1 MRKPTNLRL
10 ILLTLFLL
18 QSYLMLAQKTFVDFK
33 PRFETSIRGDMMLI
47 GNNIVNRDNGK
58 AKEYANDPFT
68 GGTDNNSENMQYIDI
83 DGDPD
88 TFSSS
93 SATLKVPDASR
104 ACYNIVYAGLYWSG
118 IYTQASLD
126 NKTVKRSELGN
137 IKFKLPKETAYHEIS
152 GTLIYDYYSGN
163 PKSTNGDQVPYAY
176 YYNVTDLL
184 KASKNPEGEYTVAN
198 INSARGKLSNGGYA
212 AGWSLFVIYEDPNST
227 AKYIT
232 AYDGFS
238 WIQAGGQDLTYAI
251 SNFKTIP
258 TGNVKVKLAFAALEG
273 DKNTSGDTYSVNG
286 TQVYT
291 NERAKNNF
299 FCSVINDLS
308 GNNLARNPASTNTL
322 GFDAGII
329 ELNNASNAII
339 KNGDTKANLKLTTSG
354 DGYGVYFNA
363 FNVEVIAPQIALT
376 KIVKDTDGKN
386 IGGQNVTLGQQLV
399 YEITIQNKGNDDA
412 TSLVITDQLPIN
424 VIFDQKNDL
433 LPLPDG
439 IIVKTPYDPVT
450 RKIVFEVTDPKLIT
464 KNSPTVSKISFKV
477 QVVPDCH
484 SLSEACSNSID
495 NQAFA
500 TYKGK
505 ENTSFSIDETAPQ
518 GSVNSTDG
526 CAVTPKATNF
536 LVGVDGCEY
545 TENVTLCTDTV
556 DLIPA
561 KGYDKYTWYSDAKMT
576 NKIGEG
582 NPFTVS
588 KEGTYYVYNLA
599 QAPCRSISQSFVVTR
614 FKSTSKNP
622 VLDFASEVVT
632 CADTGQPF
640 PNIYLCG
647 GNDKKEIKTTITDAS
662 NIVWE
667 RFVEGSCTVSTGKNC
682 PNESLTSTGN
692 PNEFCKWEQVGSGP
706 DYTADA
712 KGRYRLTVTYKGG
725 VCFNRFYFDVY
736 QNPLTPTEKHKDI
749 ICSSNGSITVEGVPA
764 GYEYAISKDPN
775 GPIGAYQS
783 SNIFPI
789 ATEGS
794 YTVHVKQT
802 NVTTFPCDFVV
813 KNILIRKLDVD
824 VKTVITQPLCASNK
838 GTVEVAANN
847 SNPNYT
853 FVIKQG
859 SATVQTIGP
868 ISNNKAIFDL
878 LPGDYT
884 LTVTTSDGCT
894 NISDVKIIAP
904 DALTATYDVK
914 SLTACSDGEITVNPK
929 GGTAP
934 YYYSINNQPFV
945 SENKIPVANPGG
957 SYSIKVVDSHDC
969 EYIIPTFSVNPI
981 AKPTVTINSKN
992 VSCYNTK
999 EGEISISVS
1008 PADSGY
1014 TVSYSIAGVAG
1025 GAYTT
1030 LPTTG
1035 LAVGDYKV
1043 TVKYTINGVDCT
1055 DPEKVIKITG
1065 PTSTLTASAGVAEL
1079 SGCGPTGNTKQ
1090 GMVRITNPQGGVPFP
1105 APNLYRYSFDGGNN
1119 YITDNFAYINPSS
1132 SPITLYI
1139 KDAAGCIFPMS
1150 GIILDEKPA
1159 DPIFSD
1165 PVLTYNCKG
1174 EGTATVTV
1182 NADASPNYS
1191 YSYYLGKPDPAN
1203 PSNYIYTLNTNTP
1216 ANIFKDIPVGDYKI
1230 KVEYNLVSVPTYSNL
1245 LKEDFGSG
1253 PPTTAPGIAA
1263 AYCFNDQRVNPPYL
1277 CKYPDGTP
1285 SRSVEDNA
1293 YSVASFFW
1301 RDDDPNSNN
1310 SGAWFHFKD
1319 HTTNPNNLAN
1329 TGDPDGRYLLVNVGN
1344 AAGKYGILYSKPIAD
1359 VIPNQDVIVDFYVG
1373 NLLMPSYNSAAPI
1386 IRIELID
1393 SKGNV
1398 VARDDTGEIA
1408 PGLNHPDR
1416 KKWVPISIKLNPGA
1430 NTNLTFVIR
1439 SGSEVFNGN
1448 DLVIDDIWVR
1458 QVPKSCLQDK
1468 TLTLKVP
1475 SGQGFSAEVTGI
1487 NGLKCKGDKNGT
1499 FSIVAKNFDTVNGF
1513 YYTLNGNAT
1522 NPTWVKSTTSPVN
1535 FDDKG
1540 EGTYN
1545 VKVRFANNASSC
1557 SFDIPTTITSP
1568 TAFVVNASASAA
1580 TCKGATVTATV
1591 SGGTPDYV
1599 VTLKDK
1605 NSSYIKTFPTTTW
1618 KIDEVPAGTYIVSGT
1633 DANGCNVAMNK
1644 DLVISAPS
1652 KPTASIVSNVGL
1664 CFDGSNATIRVSVSG
1679 GLKPYTYQVSTDGGV
1694 TYSDPSSTFNGPTFD
1709 YIAKG
1714 TGTYQFLILDA
1725 NKCDAITASQTIN
1738 KAITAKADIS
1748 VPLSCKTG
1756 TAANATIDVTIDGG
1770 TSPYTY
1776 TVTNKGTGA
1785 VLVNNGT
1792 TAGPT
1797 FSYSA
1802 TTAATYVFAIKD
1814 KNGCPITVE
1823 KEVLAK
1829 VPVTATHAVNPVT
1842 CFGKADGYID
1852 ITPQNGVAPFKIQF
1866 NGTGAF
1872 TTVTTSPVRYGSL
1885 AGSVGAGTKYTYI
1898 VEDALGCQQQYTF
1911 YVIQPA
1917 AVTLT
1922 ASITTPYNCTTN
1934 AATITASAGNGNGGF
1949 TYVLKNTTTGA
1960 TIETNTTG
1968 VFNNLTIEGDY
1979 EVTATDSKSCPI
1991 TKTAGTIKALNPPK
2005 GMTLTPT
2012 AVKCPSNTTDVTIT
2026 NVVNAAGVAV
2036 PTTGLEYRIKL
2047 PVPPGTSTY
2056 QTSNTFTGLAAG
2068 KTYTFEV
2075 RDANFCVYEKIL
2087 DVPSLPVFAVALK
2100 SQSNI
2105 SCSTAT
2111 DGSAIFTVTGLGN
2124 GTAYSYKVDGSA
2136 TAITGT
2142 SPAIGSSF
2150 EISVPNLSTGLH
2162 TIVVTNTV
2170 TNCPQSQS
2178 VTIAAPPAALVL
2190 NPSTLVHVT
2199 CDNKGKATINVVG
2212 GWGTYEYTVTPTS
2225 PAGSAIV
2232 QTTTNVFSNLNA
2244 GAYSVSVKDLNG
2256 CTVTGT
2262 FTINDKVNPTASID
2276 VSNSDF
2282 CVVGTGAKIVVSPNS
2297 APNYT
2302 YVLDNGAVQNNG
2314 TFTGVTPGIT
2324 HKIRVTDTST
2334 GCYTDLTVPTINSP
2348 ISAKLNPLV
2357 KDLTCDATNPNAII
2371 EVSIKDGYPDYSYRV
2386 STNGSGFS
2394 GSNIPVGAGATTFT
2408 YQTTTGAAAA
2418 TYEFEIFDSKGCR
2431 TTVTQNIAAR
2441 VSPTAT
2447 ATPTNPTCYNG
2458 NDGSIIVNAS
2468 SGLAPY
2474 TYEVSTVSAT
2484 GPFTTMTS
2492 KTYSNATAGDYWFRV
2507 TDSKKCQ
2514 FVTAKTT
2521 VSNPPQLTAKADLTT
2536 ALSCGTSNATQA
2548 ATITV
2553 TVLLPGTPYSGTD
2566 KYRYSFN
2573 GVLPAG
2579 TSNTYT
2585 TSTPGA
2591 VTVDVFDANN
2601 CPYRVPVSPVVN
2613 TLNPPSNM
2621 AFSQANVISCMA
2633 TQLDTDLTV
2642 SYSGGVGPFRV
2653 EITSTDAVPAP
2664 AVAVATGVTAQS
2676 YVFKDLAPGNYSFK
2690 VTDANKCTT
2699 TGDYKIE
2706 KVELPIANGSV
2717 ISNVICKG
2725 ASDGKLS
2732 FTVSGNVGAT
2742 YTYELRNSL
2751 NVLVPI
2757 NQSSQLGNVI
2767 DYVGLAADTYTFRVT
2782 NSTTT
2787 CYATKVLEVKA
2798 PAQPLA
2804 LLAPTITPITCS
2816 PNNGKVV
2823 INTTGGWGNNRYTLT
2838 QPDGTLVGPQPSST
2852 FANITQ
2858 SGTYGISVTDLN
2870 GNGCTVTDTFTVDA
2884 KVLPSASID
2893 LTASDLCYDSV
2904 DKATIVVTPTVPS
2917 PTYMYN
2923 INDGVYQSSGTFPN
2937 LEPGKYN
2944 VKVKDMATGCILP
2957 LSAIDIESELKF
2969 NATLSKSAN
2978 CLTQNT
2984 EIKGIVSGGKLNY
2997 SYTVTKNG
3005 VVDPTVI
3012 PVTGTTF
3019 TYTDP
3024 VDPPQVGNTTYIF
3037 TLTDASDA
3045 KCSLTSTVVVGPR
3058 TDPDFTLTP
3067 NSTILCNG
3075 DATGSIT
3082 VTIDKTKGVSPY
3094 TISVYNTTTSTSY
3107 GAQTTGLPAG
3117 DYTVRVTDDKGCYLE
3132 KTTDIKQPAKIE
3144 FDIDVKPMTCDTS
3157 GSGISYG
3164 SITVHNFT
3172 GGSSDIA
3179 PLGPFTYTLTNNVNE
3194 PTQVAPHAISD
3205 VRGDYTFNILNF
3217 GIYQLT
3223 VSDKNGCSVTKT
3235 ISMASKPEDLKI
3247 EVKAGTASC
3256 TTASLVVTVNTPI
3269 IGGPY
3274 HFALYPIN
3282 SASTPPYK
3290 YADNTGS
3297 YQDSDS
3303 TNPADPE
3310 YTQSTFNGLL
3320 PGVTYSFIVYDVT
3333 TDCYF
3338 FKQAEAP
3345 TLTSSNLNI
3354 AVTPANVTCQ
3364 GAANGNVS
3372 FTFTGTKPT
3381 TETVKYEVYNSQSN
3395 TLVTP
3400 AVGGTVT
3407 LPTNSA
3413 TNVGPLVPGTYYILF
3428 TELDNTST
3436 VVCMNTSKTFTISES
3451 VVPLTLKVSSPKH
3464 DNCGTDQ
3471 GIIEAF
3477 GQGGTVTK
3485 VVVDPSDPT
3494 KTITVPAPYLYQ
3506 IFPDTGVAGVIDGS
3520 DKPVTDAALS
3530 ASFDPAL
3537 HTGSTFNKEWGHY
3550 LVYVKDANGCIQVE
3564 FVEVVLDPTP
3574 VITAVVNSVC
3584 AEEDSFV
3591 IDVDMTTF
3599 GIAPYTYSLDGFD
3612 FVSMPATS
3620 FSISNLHS
3628 GNHTVEVRDFNG
3640 CGNKVTLNPIAVPL
3654 DIKAKFTIDPTCRD
3668 ADGTITAVV
3677 TGGFAPNNFEY
3688 TLKNNTVA
3696 TVDVVQNNN
3705 PKFVGQAA
3713 GNYTVTVKDLNTNCS
3728 KSVIVDLLVPTLV
3741 DLVPGD
3747 ITTTAVDCNGTQ
3759 GTNNNG
3765 TLTVNLRAVND
3776 NPDYKFIL
3784 TPVLPAG
3791 PAITQDSNY
3800 FTGLIAGD
3808 YTVKVIS
3815 SRGCEFEVPAN
3826 VPAPSAVYATATA
3839 TPFSCAVD
3847 PTTTTV
3853 VVSAAGGT
3861 GTGTFTFSKDGTNY
3875 FTSNSTP
3882 ADDNY
3887 TFELSDTGSV
3897 QDPHYWVK
3905 DANGCIYETSGLVTP
3920 LDPLPKLISATAK
3933 RDAATGS
3940 QIDCQNG
3947 REVIQI
3953 DVVGGSTPADFTYQ
3967 VSIDGASYTTLT
3979 NSAGTPYTYNATT
3992 AGSKYQFK
4000 IIDNETGCEILT
4012 NIYEVPLFDLISV
4025 TATTASDV
4033 KCISENNGT
4042 IQINIAGYSG
4052 KYDYQ
4057 IFDGLTVVVG
4067 ASGSHDTA
4075 TSNPFVIPFGLV
4087 AGNNYTVHIQ
4097 ETGHPKCPSVSNV
4110 VIIKEPTAALALDP
4124 LVVTPLGCTTL
4135 GAVVIN
4141 AKDGWGDYTYTL
4153 TQPDLTVVT
4162 NKNGKFDNLNQV
4174 GPAGSY
4180 KVSVKDANGCEVT
4193 DSFNLSTP
4201 VPPTASI
4208 DPTTDYCYT
4217 NADKATI
4224 VVIASSTSP
4233 FALPTDTYDY
4243 SINGGQTWQI
4253 NNNTFTDLTPGD
4265 YTFTVRDKFGCTGT
4279 TSITTIEGQL
4289 YSSAEKTKD
4298 IFCTGTVEGTIRVK
4312 ASGGYAPYSYTVAIN
4327 GGAASAPIA
4336 FVNGTYSDYTVVS
4349 PLTSTYDFVVY
4360 DAHNCPTP
4368 VSTVNMVAPT
4378 AVTFNATPTSP
4389 YCSGTQGNVDNGSI
4403 LFTLP
4408 TSNDNP
4414 PYTYTVQR
4422 TSPTVGLVLTQVN
4435 NPLFTGLSAGTYAV
4449 NVTSDR
4455 LCDAPT
4461 TVDINPPIAVVAE
4474 ASATKFTC
4482 TGTSINETIVT
4493 VTGKFGT
4500 GTGLVGD
4507 YTYSN
4512 NKTKWETSNT
4522 FTVVDNQNVQTLT
4535 YYVRDKN
4542 GCIAEVEIK
4551 VDPFPILKKPT
4562 VTQGRRAACNN
4573 AGEVID
4579 VVINGGASPANFQ
4592 YEVYQD
4598 GVLLSGGPYAVTG
4611 NTFSYLA
4618 PTVGHFYQFKITD
4631 LTTFCYIT
4639 TEPYEVPVFNTAKVI
4654 ANASSSVSC
4663 NGLSDGKITFNI
4675 VDYSGPYTYQVYNN
4689 GVAVTGASGSGT
4701 TATANPFT
4709 IPFGLSA
4716 GAKYT
4721 VVITETAYP
4730 FCDITSADVNITEPP
4745 VLDLTTMV
4753 VTVKNQNCWTTGAVI
4768 TADASTIVG
4777 GTPGSGFTFA
4787 FVPAGTVPTA
4797 GQYSSSNTKTFAT
4810 TKIAPL
4816 FDSYDVYVK
4825 DGNGCPKF
4833 KTVNISLDPKPAIT
4847 NVAVASQCYNAA
4859 GYRIDV
4865 TANGVG
4871 TLEYSLDGVQ
4881 FQGASFF
4888 TVTAP
4893 GNYTVTV
4900 RDANKCTTTA
4910 LAPVTIYEPLALSAK
4925 VTKVPT
4931 CKAADG
4937 TITLFASGGK
4947 VPTPS
4952 YVYTRDNW
4960 TNTSTSPVFIGLA
4973 PGIKYTFRV
4982 RDVNTNCEVEIEETI
4997 EMPTDVTGI
5006 VATATPTSC
5015 NGYANGSISVTIA
5028 TSNDNPVYMYS
5039 LAGPENRLP
5048 QDSPIFNDL
5057 PFGNYVVTV
5066 TSGRGCFATAPATVG
5081 QPQSVVVAK
5090 PIVTQYLCS
5099 AGTNNAGNA
5108 TITVAPGSVTGG
5120 SNTYIRYQ
5128 FMRDGVQVQNDDR
5141 NTYTE
5146 SDYLGGDYIVN
5157 VFDSKGCQGTYA
5169 TVTIDPYIGI
5179 ADLKIVATQITC
5191 KNDEAIQVTAIAT
5204 TGTLPALDYT
5214 IVGIDGNTY
5223 PLTPSVNGSW
5233 NDLKVGNYK
5242 IVVTNPVTGCSVEKI
5257 YIVNE
5262 PNTFKFV
5269 ASEIKNLT
5277 CYSDEDGAITL
5288 TLVDNITTP
5297 KDDAGRFDYVI
5308 THESGTIL
5316 RGSTTTTEL
5325 KLSNLKRGKYTVVAT
5340 LIDSPFCDVQTEFNI
5355 EGPATELEILAS
5367 KKDIT
5372 CVTGNDDGEI
5382 RISAQG
5388 GWPGDYLYKLDG
5400 PVTVDFSA
5408 QNVFTGLKAGL
5419 YTVSVKDA
5427 GGCID
5432 TDQVTLVVPTP
5443 IVVTASAD
5451 KTLLLCNGDMSATI
5465 TATSVTGGQGSN
5477 YLYTLNTTSVTPVRS
5492 SGPQT
5497 TPSFAGLG
5505 AGTYTI
5511 TVTDGFNCVGE
5522 SAPITINEP
5531 TEVKPS
5537 LAETRKMTC
5546 LTQTQLTLSATG
5558 GTPPYTYSSDDVT
5571 YSTVPFTSSV
5581 SFDVAPGAYK
5591 YYVKDANGCVDF
5603 VSNEITIDPLEP
5615 LKANLDISNAVVL
5628 CREDPSGVIVANA
5641 SGGLGNY
5648 QYTLLDGAGN
5658 ILKGPQSN
5666 GRFDKLIAGDYKV
5679 IVKSGDCETLPEDVN
5694 IDQPKEVFSAE
5705 FIPTAVKCFGGN
5717 DGTIEVIGKGGT
5729 GSYKYSISP
5738 RNDQYFDS
5746 NIFEKLK
5753 AGFYTVIAMDEHG
5766 CYDTEVVEVKQPTA
5780 PLSVVETPGM
5790 TMPEEC
5796 AGELNGAFTI
5806 DIAGGTPPYLVSLN
5820 DINGTYQPVTGTQH
5834 TFENLAGGVYTVFV
5848 KDGGNCP
5855 QEVEVSV
5862 PLPVTLNPVA
5872 EVTYDCVNNSQA
5884 NMVIVTIDASITDP
5898 TDVDYSLDNNGTF
5911 QPSNIFTNVPAGDHF
5926 IVARH
5931 TNGCEVPTPIFTVN
5945 AVAELGLIDITNQSK
5960 DINTI
5965 VVQATGGVAPY
5976 EYSFNGESFT
5986 SSNSYRIY
5994 KTGDYVVIVRDKN
6007 GCEATITVHGTF
6019 YDFCMPNYF
6028 TPNGDGQNDTIGP
6041 DCGALAYKEL
6051 TFDIYD
6057 RYGRVVAKYRV
6068 NGKWDGRYHGNELPT
6083 GDYWYVLKLNDP
6095 KDPRE
6100 FVGHFTL
6107 YR

>member
-1 MRKPTNLRL
+1 
-10 ILLTLFLL
+10 
-18 QSYLMLAQKTFVDFK
+18 MLAQNHVPFST
-33 PRFETSIRGDMMLI
+33 RFDTSIRGDMMLI
-47 GNNIVNRDNGK
+47 GNNIVNRDNNK
-58 AKEYANDPFT
+58 TNERPNDAFT
-68 GGTDNNSENMQYIDI
+68 GKTDNNSENMQYIDV
-83 DGDPD
+83 DNDPD

-93 SATLKVPDASR
+93 SAILKVPDASR

-118 IYTQASLD
+118 IYTQGSLD
-126 NKTVKRSELGN
+126 SKAVKRSDLGN
-137 IKFKLPKETAYHEIS
+137 IKFKLPKETAYNNIT
-152 GTLIYDYYSGN
+152 GTLIYDYYNNN
-163 PKSTNGDQVPYAY
+163 PKTTNGDQIPYAY
-176 YYNVTDLL
+176 YANVTQLVKD
-184 KASKNPEGEYTVAN
+184 SKNPEGEYTAAN
-198 INSARGKLSNGGYA
+198 INSAVGKLSNGGYA
-212 AGWSLFVIYEDPNST
+212 AGWSLFVIYEDPNSS

-238 WIQAGGQDLTYAI
+238 WIKAGGADLTYNIAG
-251 SNFKTIP
+251 FKTIP

-273 DKNTSGDTYSVNG
+273 DKNTTGDTYSVNG

-291 NERAKNNF
+291 TERDKNNF

-308 GNNLARNPASTNTL
+308 GINADRTPPSTNTL

-329 ELNNASNAII
+329 ELNNAKNAII

-424 VIFDQKNDL
+424 VIFNQKNDL

-439 IIVKTPYDPVT
+439 IVVKTPYDPVT

-464 KNSPTVSKISFKV
+464 KNSATISKISFKV

-582 NPFTVS
+582 SPFTVS

-614 FKSTSKNP
+614 FKSTTTNP
-622 VLDFASEVVT
+622 VLDFASQVVT

-667 RFVEGSCTVSTGKNC
+667 RFVEGSCTVSTGENC

-692 PNEFCKWEQVGSGP
+692 PNEFCKWEQVASGP
-706 DYTADA
+706 DYTADT

-725 VCFNRFYFDVY
+725 VCFNRFYFDVF

-789 ATEGS
+789 TTEGS
-794 YTVHVKQT
+794 YTVHVRQT

-824 VKTVITQPLCASNK
+824 VKTIITQPLCAGNK
-838 GTVEVAANN
+838 GSVEVAANN

-859 SATVQTIGP
+859 NTTVQTIGP
-868 ISNNKAIFDL
+868 ASSNNAKFDL

-894 NISDVKIIAP
+894 NISDVKITAP

-914 SLTACSDGEITVNPK
+914 SLTACSDGEITINPK
-929 GGTAP
+929 GGTSP
-934 YYYSINNQPFV
+934 YYYSINGQPYV
-945 SENKIPVANPGG
+945 SENKITVTNPGG
-957 SYSIKVVDSHDC
+957 SYKISVVDSHDC

-1008 PADSGY
+1008 PANSGY
-1014 TVSYSIAGVAG
+1014 TVSYSVAGVAG
-1025 GAYTT
+1025 GAYTS

-1055 DPEKVIKITG
+1055 DPETTVKITG

-1105 APNLYRYSFDGGNN
+1105 APNLYRYSFDGGNT

-1159 DPIFSD
+1159 DPIFSE

-1216 ANIFKDIPVGDYKI
+1216 ANIFKDLPVGDYKI
-1230 KVEYNLVSVPTYSNL
+1230 KVEYNLVSVPTFSNL

-1263 AYCFNDQRVNPPYL
+1263 AYCFNDQRVDPPYL
-1277 CKYPDGTP
+1277 CKYPNGTP

-1301 RDDDPNSNN
+1301 RDDDPNSDN

-1373 NLLMPSYNSAAPI
+1373 NLLMPTYNSAAPI

-1458 QVPKSCLQDK
+1458 QLPKSCLQDK
-1468 TLTLKVP
+1468 TLNLTVP
-1475 SGQGFSAEVTGI
+1475 SGQGFSAEVT
-1487 NGLKCKGDKNGT
+1487 NLKGVLCKGDANGT
-1499 FSIVAKNFDTVNGF
+1499 FSIVAKNFDPNKGF
-1513 YYTLNGNAT
+1513 YYTLNGGAT
-1522 NPTWVKSTTSPVN
+1522 NPTWVNSKVSPVD
-1535 FDDKG
+1535 FTDKAA
-1540 EGTYN
+1540 GTYDIR
-1545 VKVRFANNASSC
+1545 VRYENTASSC
-1557 SFDIPTTITSP
+1557 NFTIPTVVKTP
-1568 TAFVVNASASAA
+1568 QAFVVDATAGTA
-1580 TCKGATVTATV
+1580 TCKIGATVTATAV
-1591 SGGTPDYV
+1591 GGTPNY
-1599 VTLKDK
+1599 TLTIKDK
-1605 NSSYIKTFPTTTW
+1605 NSTFTKTFPSSLILTD
-1618 KIDEVPAGTYIVSGT
+1618 IPPGTYTVSGQ
-1633 DANGCNVAMNK
+1633 DSNGCSDARDT
-1644 DLVISAPS
+1644 DLVIASPG
-1652 KPTASIVSNVGL
+1652 KPTATIVSDSGL
-1664 CFDGSNATIRVSVSG
+1664 CFDNTNAKITVNVSG
-1679 GLKPYTYQVSTDGGV
+1679 GVGPYSYQVSTDGGK
-1694 TYSDPSSTFNGPTFD
+1694 TYSNPSPTFNGPTFT
-1709 YIAKG
+1709 YTA
-1714 TGTYQFLILDA
+1714 TAVGTYDFLISDNNNCEA
-1725 NKCDAITASQTIN
+1725 TAVSQKIN
-1738 KAITAKADIS
+1738 KAISAKADIS
-1748 VPLSCKTG
+1748 APLSCKTG

-1770 TSPYTY
+1770 TAPYTY
-1776 TVTNKGTGA
+1776 TVTNKGTGQ

-1792 TAGPT
+1792 SAGTT

-1802 TTAATYVFAIKD
+1802 AAAATYVFTIKD
-1814 KNGCPITVE
+1814 ANSCPITIE

-1829 VPVTATHAVNPVT
+1829 VAVTATHSVTPVT
-1842 CFGKADGYID
+1842 CFGKGDGYID

-1866 NGTGAF
+1866 NGTGNF
-1872 TTVTTSPVRYGSL
+1872 DTVTTTPVRYGTL
-1885 AGSVGAGTKYTYI
+1885 TGSVGTGTKYTYI

-1911 YVIQPA
+1911 YVTQPA

-1922 ASITTPYNCTTN
+1922 ASITAPYNCTTTG
-1934 AATITASAGNGNGGF
+1934 ATITASAGNGNGGF

-1960 TIETNTTG
+1960 TIATNTTG
-1968 VFNNLTIEGDY
+1968 VFKDLTIAGDY

-1991 TKTAGTIKALNPPK
+1991 TKAAGTIKALNPPK

-2026 NVVNAAGVAV
+2026 NVVDAAGIAL
-2036 PTTGLEYRIKL
+2036 PTAGLEYRIKL

-2075 RDANFCVYEKIL
+2075 RDANLCVYEKVL

-2100 SQSNI
+2100 SQNEI
-2105 SCSTAT
+2105 SCSTAA

-2124 GTAYSYKVDGSA
+2124 GTGYSYKVDTLPA
-2136 TAITGT
+2136 VTGT
-2142 SPAIGSSF
+2142 SPAAGSSF
-2150 EISVPNLSTGLH
+2150 EIPVSGLSAGLH
-2162 TIVVTNTV
+2162 NIVVTNTT

-2178 VTIAAPPAALVL
+2178 VTILAPPAALVL
-2190 NPSTLVHVT
+2190 NASTLVHVT

-2212 GWGTYEYTVTPTS
+2212 GWGTYEYTVKPTS

-2232 QTTTNVFSNLNA
+2232 QTATNVFSNLNA
-2244 GAYSVSVKDLNG
+2244 GDYSVSVKDLNG
-2256 CTVTGT
+2256 CIVTGT

-2276 VSNSDF
+2276 TVNSDF
-2282 CVVGTGAKIVVSPNS
+2282 CVTGVGAKIVVSPNT
-2297 APNYT
+2297 APNYM
-2302 YVLDNGAVQNNG
+2302 YKLDNQAAQSTG

-2324 HKIRVTDTST
+2324 HTIRVTDTST

-2357 KDLTCDATNPNAII
+2357 QDLTCDATNPNAII
-2371 EVSIKDGYPDYSYRV
+2371 EVSIADGYPDYSYRV
-2386 STNGSGFS
+2386 STNGGGFT
-2394 GSNIPVGAGATTFT
+2394 GNKIPVGAGLKTFR

-2418 TYEFEIFDSKGCR
+2418 TYEFEVFDSKDCR

-2447 ATPTNPTCYNG
+2447 TTPTNPTCYNG
-2458 NDGSIIVNAS
+2458 NTGSITVNAS

-2474 TYEVSTVSAT
+2474 TYEVSTVSST
-2484 GPFTTMTS
+2484 GPFVAMTS

-2507 TDSKKCQ
+2507 TDAKKCQ

-2521 VSNPPQLTAKADLTT
+2521 LTDPPQLTAKADLTT
-2536 ALSCGTSNATQA
+2536 ALTCGTSNATQA

-2585 TSTPGA
+2585 TSKSGA

-2601 CPYRVPVSPVVN
+2601 CSYRVPVSPVVN
-2613 TLNPPSNM
+2613 TLNPPSNL
-2621 AFSQANVISCMA
+2621 AFAPANAISCKA
-2633 TQLDTDLTV
+2633 TELDTDLTV

-2664 AVAVATGVTAQS
+2664 ATAVATGVTAQS

-2699 TGDYKIE
+2699 TGDYRIE

-2725 ASDGKLS
+2725 ASNGKLS
-2732 FTVSGNVGAT
+2732 FTVSGNLDAT
-2742 YTYELRNSL
+2742 YTYELRTSL
-2751 NVLVPI
+2751 NALVPI
-2757 NQSSQLGNVI
+2757 AQSTKTGNVI
-2767 DYVGLAADTYTFRVT
+2767 DYVGLAADTYTFKVT
-2782 NSTTT
+2782 NSITT
-2787 CYATKVLEVKA
+2787 CFATKVLEIKE

-2804 LLAPTITPITCS
+2804 LIAPTITPITCS

-2838 QPDGTLVGPQPSST
+2838 QPDGTIVGPQANST

-2858 SGTYGISVTDLN
+2858 SGTYSISVTDLN
-2870 GNGCTVTDTFTVDA
+2870 GSGCTVTDTFTVDA

-2904 DKATIVVTPTVPS
+2904 GKATIVVTPTVVS

-2923 INDGVYQSSGTFPN
+2923 INDGNYQASGTFPN
-2937 LEPGKYN
+2937 LEPGSYT

-2957 LSAIDIESELKF
+2957 LSAVNIESELKF
-2969 NATLSKSAN
+2969 KATLSKSAN
-2978 CLTQNT
+2978 CLTQDT
-2984 EIKGIVSGGKLNY
+2984 EIQGIVSGGKLNY

-3005 VVDPTVI
+3005 VLDPTVI

-3024 VDPPQVGNTTYIF
+3024 VDPPQVGNTTYEF
-3037 TLTDASDA
+3037 TLTDSSDA

-3082 VTIDKTKGVSPY
+3082 VIIDKTKGVSPY

-3107 GAQTTGLPAG
+3107 GTKTTGLPAG
-3117 DYTVRVTDDKGCYLE
+3117 DYTVRVTDDKGCYIE
-3132 KTTDIKQPAKIE
+3132 KTTTIEEPKKIV
-3144 FDIDVKPMTCDTS
+3144 FDIDVKPMTCDSS
-3157 GSGISYG
+3157 GSGVSYG
-3164 SITVHNFT
+3164 SITVKDFV
-3172 GGSSDIA
+3172 GGSSDTA
-3179 PLGPFTYTLTNNVNE
+3179 PFGPFTYTLTNNVGE
-3194 PTQVAPHAISD
+3194 PTQVADHAISD

-3217 GIYQLT
+3217 GIYELT

-3247 EVKAGTASC
+3247 DVKAGTESC
-3256 TTASLVVTVNTPI
+3256 TTASLIVTVNTPI

-3297 YQDSDS
+3297 YQDADS
-3303 TNPADPE
+3303 TVPGDPG

-3345 TLTSSNLNI
+3345 TLTSSTLDI
-3354 AVTPANVTCQ
+3354 HVTPQNVTCQ
-3364 GAANGNVS
+3364 GAKNGNVS
-3372 FTFTGTKPT
+3372 FTFTGTQPT
-3381 TETVKYEVYNSQSN
+3381 TTSVKYDVYNSQSN
-3395 TLVTP
+3395 TLVIP

-3428 TELDNTST
+3428 TELDNSST
-3436 VVCMNTSKTFTISES
+3436 VVCMNTSKTFTITES
-3451 VVPLTLKVSSPKH
+3451 VVPLTLTVSSTKN

-3471 GIIEAF
+3471 GVIEAF

-3506 IFPDTGVAGVIDGS
+3506 IFADTGVAGVIDGA

-3537 HTGSTFNKEWGHY
+3537 HTGSTFNKESGHY
-3550 LVYVKDANGCIQVE
+3550 LVYVKDANGCIQVG
-3564 FVEVVLDPTP
+3564 FVEVELDPTP
-3574 VITAVVNSVC
+3574 VITAVVNSIC

-3591 IDVDMTTF
+3591 IDVDMTTL
-3599 GIAPYTYSLDGFD
+3599 GIPPYTYSLDGFD
-3612 FVSMPATS
+3612 FVSMPATP

-3654 DIKAKFTIDPTCRD
+3654 DIKAKFTTEPNCRD
-3668 ADGTITAVV
+3668 TDGTITAVV
-3677 TGGFAPNNFEY
+3677 TGGFAPNNFRY
-3688 TLKNNTVA
+3688 TLKNNTVV
-3696 TVDVVQNNN
+3696 TPDVVQNND
-3705 PKFVGQAA
+3705 PVFLGQAA
-3713 GNYTVTVKDLNTNCS
+3713 GNYTVTVEDLNTNCS

-3741 DLVPGD
+3741 DLDPSD

-3759 GTNNNG
+3759 GTNDNG
-3765 TLTVNLRAVND
+3765 TLTVNLKAVND

-3800 FTGLIAGD
+3800 FTGLSAGD

-3853 VVSAAGGT
+3853 LVTAAGGT
-3861 GTGTFTFSKDGTNY
+3861 GTGTYTFSKDGTNY

-3882 ADDNY
+3882 TPDDNY
-3887 TFELSDTGSV
+3887 TFDLSDTGSV
-3897 QDPHYWVK
+3897 QNPSYWVK
-3905 DANGCIYETSGLVTP
+3905 DANGCIYKTNGLVTS

-3933 RDAATGS
+3933 RSPLAGS

-3947 REVIQI
+3947 RELIQI
-3953 DVVGGSTPADFTYQ
+3953 DVVGGSVPADFKYE
-3967 VSIDGASYTTLT
+3967 VSIDGTGFGLLT

-3992 AGSKYQFK
+3992 AGSKYQFR
-4000 IIDNETGCEILT
+4000 ITDNVTGCEILT

-4052 KYDYQ
+4052 AYDYQ
-4057 IFDGLTVVVG
+4057 IFDGLTAVPL
-4067 ASGSHDTA
+4067 SNGSHDTA
-4075 TSNPFVIPFGLV
+4075 TSNPFVIPFGLP

-4097 ETGHPKCPSVSNV
+4097 ETGHPKCPSISNP
-4110 VIIKEPTAALALDP
+4110 VIINEPTAALTLDP
-4124 LVVTPLGCTTL
+4124 LDVTPLGCTTL
-4135 GAVVIN
+4135 GAVVIT

-4162 NKNGKFDNLNQV
+4162 NKNGKFDNLDQV

-4217 NADKATI
+4217 DADKATI
-4224 VVIASSTSP
+4224 VVHASSTSP

-4253 NNNTFTDLTPGD
+4253 NDNTFPNLTPGD

-4279 TSITTIEGQL
+4279 TTITTIKSQL
-4289 YSSAEKTKD
+4289 YASTEIQKE
-4298 IFCTGTVEGTIRVK
+4298 IFCTAPVEGIIRVK

-4327 GGAASAPIA
+4327 GGPASAPIG
-4336 FVNGTYSDYTVVS
+4336 FVNGTYSDYTVAS
-4349 PLTSTYDFVVY
+4349 ALTSTYDFVVY
-4360 DAHNCPTP
+4360 DAHNCPIIAGTE
-4368 VSTVNMVAPT
+4368 TLKAPT
-4378 AVTFNATPTSP
+4378 AVTFTATPTSP
-4389 YCSGTQGNVDNGSI
+4389 YCSGTQGNADNGSI

-4414 PYTYTVQR
+4414 PYTYSIQR
-4422 TSPTVGLVLTQVN
+4422 TIPAGGSLVTQVN
-4435 NPLFTGLSAGTYAV
+4435 NPLFTGLSAGTYTV

-4455 LCDAPT
+4455 MCDNPT
-4461 TVDINPPIAVVAE
+4461 SITIDPPTAVEAEAE
-4474 ASATKFTC
+4474 ASKFTC
-4482 TGTSINETIVT
+4482 TGTNTLNETIVT

-4500 GTGLVGD
+4500 GI
-4507 YTYSN
+4507 YTYSD
-4512 NKTKWETSNT
+4512 NKTNWKPGNT
-4522 FTVVDNQNVQTLT
+4522 FNVIDNQSVQNLT
-4535 YYVRDKN
+4535 YYVKDSN
-4542 GCIAEVEIK
+4542 GCIDDVQIRI
-4551 VDPFPILKKPT
+4551 DPFPKLQKPT
-4562 VTQGRRAACNN
+4562 VTRVTKAACNN

-4611 NTFSYLA
+4611 NTFTYTA
-4618 PTVGHFYQFKITD
+4618 QTPGHFYQFKITD
-4631 LTTFCYIT
+4631 LTTTCFIT
-4639 TEPYEVPVFNTAKVI
+4639 TDPYEVPVFNTAKVI

-4675 VDYSGPYTYQVYNN
+4675 IDYSGPYTYQVYNN
-4689 GVAVTGASGSGT
+4689 GVLVTGVGASGSGT

-4709 IPFGLSA
+4709 IPLGLSA

-4721 VVITETAYP
+4721 VVISETGYP
-4730 FCDITSADVNITEPP
+4730 YCDITSADVIITEPP
-4745 VLDLTTMV
+4745 VLDLTTMD

-4777 GTPGSGFTFA
+4777 GTPGLGFTFA
-4787 FVPAGTVPTA
+4787 FVPAGTVPADTE
-4797 GQYSSSNTKTFAT
+4797 YSSSNTKTIAT
-4810 TKIAPL
+4810 TTVAPS

-4847 NVAVASQCYNAA
+4847 DVKVASQCYNAA

-4865 TANGVG
+4865 VANGVG

-4881 FQGASFF
+4881 FQGDSFF
-4888 TVTAP
+4888 TVTAA

-4910 LAPVTIYEPLALSAK
+4910 LAPVTIYEPLAARSE
-4925 VTKVPT
+4925 VTKMST
-4931 CKAADG
+4931 CNDADG

-4947 VPTPS
+4947 VPNPS
-4952 YVYTRDNW
+4952 YVYTIDNW
-4960 TNTSTSPVFIGLA
+4960 ATPASLSPVFTGLA
-4973 PGIKYTFRV
+4973 PGTYTFRV
-4982 RDVNTNCEVEIEETI
+4982 KDVNTNCEIEIKQTI
-4997 EMPTDVTGI
+4997 EIPTDVTGI
-5006 VATATPTSC
+5006 VTKATPTSC
-5015 NGYANGSISVTIA
+5015 NGYADGSISVTIGV
-5028 TSNDNPVYMYS
+5028 SNNNPKYTYS
-5039 LAGPENRLP
+5039 LTGPVNRP
-5048 QDSPIFNDL
+5048 AQDSPIFNDL

-5066 TSGRGCFATAPATVG
+5066 TSGRGCSETATAIVDQPVLMAVDQPTVE
-5081 QPQSVVVAK
+5081 
-5090 PIVTQYLCS
+5090 QYLCAS
-5099 AGTNNAGNA
+5099 GTNNAGYA
-5108 TITVAPGSVTGG
+5108 TITVAPGSVHGG
-5120 SNTYIRYQ
+5120 SGTYIRYE
-5128 FMRDGVQVQNDDR
+5128 FIRNGVRVQNDDR

-5157 VFDSKGCQGTYA
+5157 VFDSKGCQGSYA

-5179 ADLKIVATQITC
+5179 ADLKIVATEITC
-5191 KNDEAIQVTAIAT
+5191 KSDEAIQVTAIAT
-5204 TGTLPALDYT
+5204 TGTLPTLTYT

-5223 PLTPSVNGSW
+5223 PLTTSVDGLWTN
-5233 NDLKVGNYK
+5233 LKVGNYK
-5242 IVVTNPVTGCSVEKI
+5242 IVVTNPVTGCSVEKFH
-5257 YIVNE
+5257 IVNE

-5288 TLVDNITTP
+5288 TLLDNITTP
-5297 KDDAGRFDYVI
+5297 RDDAGRFSYVI
-5308 THESGTIL
+5308 THESGTVIN
-5316 RGSTTTTEL
+5316 GATTSTEL

-5340 LIDSPFCDVQTEFNI
+5340 LLDSPFCDVQTEFRI
-5355 EGPATELEILAS
+5355 DGPATELEILAS

-5372 CVTGNDDGEI
+5372 CISTSDDGEI
-5382 RISAQG
+5382 RVSAQG
-5388 GWPGDYLYKLDG
+5388 GWAGDYLYKLDG

-5432 TDQVTLVVPTP
+5432 SDQVTLVIPTP
-5443 IVVTASAD
+5443 IVVTASSD

-5492 SGPQT
+5492 SGPQN

-5511 TVTDGFNCVGE
+5511 TVTDGFNCIGE
-5522 SAPITINEP
+5522 SAPITITEP

-5537 LAETRKMTC
+5537 LTETRKMTC

-5615 LKANLDISNAVVL
+5615 LKSNLDVTHAVVL
-5628 CREDPSGVIVANA
+5628 CREDASGVIVANA

-5658 ILKGPQSN
+5658 ILKGPQSE
-5666 GRFDKLIAGDYKV
+5666 GRFDKLLAGDYKV
-5679 IVKSGDCETLPEDVN
+5679 VVKSGDCETLPEDVN
-5694 IDQPKEVFSAE
+5694 IDQPNEVFSAE
-5705 FIPTAVKCFGGN
+5705 FIPSAVKCFGGN
-5717 DGTIEVIGKGGT
+5717 DGRIEVIGKGGT
-5729 GSYKYSISP
+5729 GSYTYSISP
-5738 RNDQYFDS
+5738 RNDQYFDT

-5753 AGFYTVIAMDEHG
+5753 AGFYTVIAQDENG
-5766 CYDTEVVEVKQPTA
+5766 CYDTEIVEVKQPTA
-5780 PLSVVETPGM
+5780 PLSVAETPGM

-5820 DINGTYQPVTGTQH
+5820 DINGTYLPVTGTQH
-5834 TFENLAGGVYTVFV
+5834 TFENLAGGIYTVFV

-5884 NMVIVTIDASITDP
+5884 NMVTVTIDASITDP

-5945 AVAELGLIDITNQSK
+5945 AVAELDLIDVTNQSK

-5994 KTGDYVVIVRDKN
+5994 KTGDYVVTVRDKN
-6007 GCEATITVHGTF
+6007 GCEKTITVHGTF

>member
-1 MRKPTNLRL
+1 MRKPTNVRL

-18 QSYLMLAQKTFVDFK
+18 QSCLMLAQNHVPFT
-33 PRFETSIRGDMMLI
+33 PRFDTSIRGDMMLI
-47 GNNIVNRDNGK
+47 GNSIVNRDNGK
-58 AKEYANDPFT
+58 TNEYANDAFT
-68 GGTDNNSENMQYIDI
+68 GGTDNNNENMQYIDI
-83 DGDPD
+83 DNDSD

-118 IYTQASLD
+118 VYTQASLD
-126 NKTVKRSELGN
+126 DKSVKRSELGN
-137 IKFKLPKETAYHEIS
+137 IKFKLANETAYNNIT
-152 GTLIYDYYSGN
+152 GTLIYDYYN
-163 PKSTNGDQVPYAY
+163 NDPKTTNGDQIPYAY
-176 YYNVTDLL
+176 YFNVTDLL

-198 INSARGKLSNGGYA
+198 VNSARGRLNNGGYA
-212 AGWSLFVIYEDPNST
+212 AGWSLFVIYEDPNSS

-238 WIQAGGQDLTYAI
+238 WIKASGTPLTYAV
-251 SNFKTIP
+251 SGFKTIP

-273 DKNTSGDTYSVNG
+273 DANTPNDTYSVNG

-291 NERAKNNF
+291 TERKKDNF

-308 GNNLARNPASTNTL
+308 GINLQRRPASTNTL

-329 ELNNASNAII
+329 NLNNADNKII
-339 KNGDTKANLKLTTSG
+339 ANNSTSANLRLTTSG

-376 KIVKDTDGKN
+376 KIVKDTDGKD
-386 IGGQNVTLGQQLV
+386 IGGQNVTLGQELR
-399 YEITIQNKGNDDA
+399 YEISIQNKGNDDA

-424 VIFDQKNDL
+424 VIFNQKTDL
-433 LPLPDG
+433 LPLPAG
-439 IIVKTPYDPVT
+439 IIVKKDYDPVT
-450 RKIVFEVTDPKLIT
+450 RKIVFEVTDPKLVT
-464 KNSPTVSKISFKV
+464 KNNPTVSTIAFKV

-505 ENTSFSIDETAPQ
+505 ENTNFSIDETDPQ
-518 GSVNSTDG
+518 GSVNSTEG

-536 LVGVDGCEY
+536 LVGVDGCQY
-545 TENVTLCTDTV
+545 TENVTLCTDSV

-576 NKIGEG
+576 IKIGEG
-582 NPFTVS
+582 SPFNVT

-614 FKSTSKNP
+614 FKSTSTNP
-622 VLDFASEVVT
+622 VLPFASEVLT

-647 GNDKKEIKTTITDAS
+647 GNDKKEIKTSITDAS
-662 NIVWE
+662 SIVWE

-682 PNESLTSTGN
+682 PNEALASTGN
-692 PNEFCKWEQVGSGP
+692 PSELCKWDEVGRGS
-706 DYTADA
+706 DYIANA

-736 QNPLTPTEKHKDI
+736 QNPLTPKEKHTDI
-749 ICSSNGSITVEGVPA
+749 ICSTNGSITIEDVPA

-789 ATEGS
+789 STEGS
-794 YTVHVKQT
+794 YTVHIRQT
-802 NVTTFPCDFVV
+802 NITTFPCDFTVD
-813 KNILIRKLDVD
+813 KILIRKLDVD
-824 VKTVITQPLCASNK
+824 VQKVITQPLCAGDK
-838 GTVEVAANN
+838 GSLEVAANN
-847 SNPNYT
+847 ANPNYT

-859 SATVQTIGP
+859 STTVQSVGP
-868 ISNNKAIFDL
+868 ASKNNAKFDL
-878 LPGDYT
+878 LAGDYV
-884 LTVTTSDGCT
+884 LTVTTDDGCT
-894 NISDVKIIAP
+894 NVSDVKIIAP
-904 DALTATYDVK
+904 DELTATYDVK
-914 SLTACSDGEITVNPK
+914 SLTACSDGEITINAK

-934 YYYSINNQPFV
+934 YSYSINGQPYV
-945 SENKIPVANPGG
+945 SENKITVKDPGG
-957 SYSIKVVDSHDC
+957 SYSIIVTDSNDC
-969 EYIIPTFSVNPI
+969 SYTIPTFSVKPI

-992 VSCYNTK
+992 LSCYNAK
-999 EGEISISVS
+999 EGEISITVT

-1025 GAYTT
+1025 GAYTS

-1035 LAVGDYKV
+1035 LPSGDYKV

-1055 DPEKVIKITG
+1055 DPEKIIKITG
-1065 PTSTLTASAGVAEL
+1065 PSATLTASAGVAEL

-1105 APNLYRYSFDGGNN
+1105 APNLYRYSFDGGKT
-1119 YITDNFAYINPSS
+1119 YITDNFAYIDPSPT
-1132 SPITLYI
+1132 PITLYI

-1150 GIILDEKPA
+1150 GIILEEKPA
-1159 DPIFSD
+1159 DPLFSE

-1182 NADASPNYS
+1182 NADANPNYS

-1203 PSNYIYTLNTNTP
+1203 PSNYIYTLNTNSP

-1230 KVEYNLVSVPTYSNL
+1230 KVEYNLVSAPTFSNL

-1253 PPTTAPGIAA
+1253 PPTTAPGIAT
-1263 AYCFNDQRVNPPYL
+1263 AYCFNDQRTTKPFTCLDPY
-1277 CKYPDGTP
+1277 GVP
-1285 SRSVEDNA
+1285 SQSVEDNQ

-1301 RDDDPNSNN
+1301 RGDDPSSNN
-1310 SGAWFHFKD
+1310 SGAWFHYKD
-1319 HTTNPNNLAN
+1319 HTTNPNNLDN
-1329 TGDPDGRYLLVNVGN
+1329 TGDPNGRYLLVNVGN
-1344 AAGKYGILYSKPIAD
+1344 AAGKYGILYSKPIVD

-1373 NLLMPSYNSAAPI
+1373 NLLMPTYNSAAPI

-1398 VARDDTGEIA
+1398 VARDNTGEIA

-1430 NTNLTFVIR
+1430 NTNLTFVVR
-1439 SGSEVFNGN
+1439 SGSEIFDGN

-1458 QVPKSCLQDK
+1458 QLPKSCLQDK
-1468 TLTLKVP
+1468 ILNLQVK
-1475 SGQGFSAEVTGI
+1475 SGQEFSAEVVGV
-1487 NGLKCKGDKNGT
+1487 NGVKCKGDKNGT

-1522 NPTWVKSTTSPVN
+1522 NPTWVKSTTSPITFN
-1535 FDDKG
+1535 DKG

-1545 VKVRFANNASSC
+1545 IKVRFANNASSC
-1557 SFDIPTTITSP
+1557 SFDIPTKITSP
-1568 TAFVVNASASAA
+1568 AAFVVNASASAA

-1591 SGGTPDYV
+1591 AGGTPDYV

-1618 KIDEVPAGTYIVSGT
+1618 KIDDVPAGTYIVSGT
-1633 DANGCNVAMNK
+1633 DANGCNAAMSK

-1679 GLKPYTYQVSTDGGV
+1679 GLKPYTYQVSTDGGL
-1694 TYSDPSSTFNGPTFD
+1694 TYSNPSATFNGPTFD

-1714 TGTYQFLILDA
+1714 TGTYQFLILDD

-1738 KAITAKADIS
+1738 KTITAKADVT

-1770 TSPYTY
+1770 TAPYTY
-1776 TVTNKGTGA
+1776 TVTNKGTGV

-1829 VPVTATHAVNPVT
+1829 VAVTASHSVNPVT
-1842 CFGKADGYID
+1842 CFGKGDGYVD

-1872 TTVTTSPVRYGSL
+1872 TAVTTTPVRYSL
-1885 AGSVGAGTKYTYI
+1885 LPGSVGAGTKYTYI

-1911 YVIQPA
+1911 YVTQPA

-1968 VFNNLTIEGDY
+1968 IFNNLTIAGTY

-1991 TKTAGTIKALNPPK
+1991 TKVVGTINALNPPK

-2026 NVVNAAGVAV
+2026 NVVNASGVAV
-2036 PTTGLEYRIKL
+2036 PTAGLEYRIKL

-2075 RDANFCVYEKIL
+2075 RDANFCVYEQIL
-2087 DVPSLPVFAVALK
+2087 DVPSLPVFTVSSTSK
-2100 SQSNI
+2100 NDI
-2105 SCSTAT
+2105 SCSTST

-2124 GTAYSYKVDGSA
+2124 NVAYSYKVDALTPVS
-2136 TAITGT
+2136 GT
-2142 SPAIGSSF
+2142 SPAAGSSF
-2150 EISVPNLSTGLH
+2150 EIPVSNLSAGLH
-2162 TIVVTNTV
+2162 TIVVTNTA
-2170 TNCPQSQS
+2170 TTCKQSQT
-2178 VTIAAPPAALVL
+2178 VTIAAPSTALVL
-2190 NPSTLVHVT
+2190 NPSSLEHVT

-2212 GWGTYEYTVTPTS
+2212 GWGDYEYTVTPTS
-2225 PAGSAIV
+2225 PSGSAI
-2232 QTTTNVFSNLNA
+2232 TKTTNVFSNLNA
-2244 GAYSVSVKDLNG
+2244 GDYSVSVKDLKG
-2256 CTVTGT
+2256 CIVTGT
-2262 FTINDKVNPTASID
+2262 FKINDKVNPTASID
-2276 VSNSDF
+2276 LTNSDF
-2282 CVVGTGAKIVVSPNS
+2282 CVTGSGAKIVVSPNS
-2297 APNYT
+2297 APNYM
-2302 YVLDNGAVQNNG
+2302 YKLDNGTAQNNG
-2314 TFTGVTPGIT
+2314 TFTGVTPGISHT
-2324 HKIRVTDTST
+2324 IRVTDTST
-2334 GCYTDLTVPTINSP
+2334 GCYTDLTVPTINAP

-2386 STNGSGFS
+2386 NTNGGGFS
-2394 GSNIPVGAGATTFT
+2394 GSNIPVGAGKTTFT

-2447 ATPTNPTCYNG
+2447 TTPTNPTCYNG
-2458 NDGSIIVNAS
+2458 NNGSIIVNAS
-2468 SGLAPY
+2468 LGLPPY
-2474 TYEVSTVSAT
+2474 TYEVSTVSST

-2521 VSNPPQLTAKADLTT
+2521 VSNPPQLTAKADVSVPLT
-2536 ALSCGTSNATQA
+2536 CGTSNATQA

-2585 TSTPGA
+2585 TSTSGP

-2601 CPYRVPVSPVVN
+2601 CPYRIPVSPVVN

-2642 SYSGGVGPFRV
+2642 SYTGGVGPFKV

-2664 AVAVATGVTAQS
+2664 VVTVATGVTAQS

-2751 NVLVPI
+2751 NALVPI
-2757 NQSSQLGNVI
+2757 AQSTKTGNVI
-2767 DYVGLAADTYTFRVT
+2767 DYVGLSADTYTFKVT

-2787 CYATKVLEVKA
+2787 CSATKVLEVKE
-2798 PAQPLA
+2798 PAQPLV
-2804 LLAPTITPITCS
+2804 LLAPSITPITCS
-2816 PNNGKVV
+2816 PNNGKIV

-2838 QPDGTLVGPQPSST
+2838 QPDGTVVGPQANST

-2870 GNGCTVTDTFTVDA
+2870 GNGCTVTDTFTVSA

-2904 DKATIVVTPTVPS
+2904 GKATIVVTPTVVS
-2917 PTYMYN
+2917 PTYRYN
-2923 INDGVYQSSGTFPN
+2923 INEGTYQVSGTFPN
-2937 LEPGKYN
+2937 LEPGNYI

-2957 LSAIDIESELKF
+2957 LSAIYIESELKF

-2984 EIKGIVSGGKLNY
+2984 EIKGTISGGKPNY

-3005 VVDPTVI
+3005 VLDPTVI

-3024 VDPPQVGNTTYIF
+3024 VDPPQVGNTTYVF
-3037 TLTDASDA
+3037 TLTDASAA

-3058 TDPDFTLTP
+3058 TDPDFALTP

-3082 VTIDKTKGVSPY
+3082 VTIDKTKGAAPY

-3107 GAQTTGLPAG
+3107 GTQTTGLPAG

-3132 KTTDIKQPAKIE
+3132 KTTTIVQPKKIE
-3144 FDIDVKPMTCDTS
+3144 FDADVKPMTCDSS

-3164 SITVHNFT
+3164 SITVKNFI
-3172 GGSSDIA
+3172 GGSSDTA
-3179 PLGPFTYTLTNNVNE
+3179 PLGPFTYTLTNNVGE

-3217 GIYQLT
+3217 GIYELT
-3223 VSDKNGCSVTKT
+3223 VSDKNGCSITKT
-3235 ISMASKPEDLKI
+3235 IPMASKPEDLKI
-3247 EVKAGTASC
+3247 EVKAGTESC
-3256 TTASLVVTVNTPI
+3256 TTASLIVTVNTPI
-3269 IGGPY
+3269 IGGAY

-3282 SASTPPYK
+3282 SGSTPPYK
-3290 YADNTGS
+3290 YADNMGS
-3297 YQDSDS
+3297 YQDADS
-3303 TNPADPE
+3303 TDPTDPK

-3320 PGVTYSFIVYDVT
+3320 PGVTYSFIVYDEA

-3338 FKQAEAP
+3338 FKQAEAA
-3345 TLTSSNLNI
+3345 TLTSSTLKTN
-3354 AVTPANVTCQ
+3354 VTPANVTCQ
-3364 GAANGNVS
+3364 GAKDGNVS
-3372 FTFTGTKPT
+3372 FTFTGTQPT
-3381 TETVKYEVYNSQSN
+3381 TTAVKYDVYNSQSN
-3395 TLVTP
+3395 TLVIP
-3400 AVGGTVT
+3400 SVGGTVT
-3407 LPTNSA
+3407 LPSNSA

-3451 VVPLTLKVSSPKH
+3451 VVPLTLSVSSPKN
-3464 DNCGTDQ
+3464 DNCGNNQ
-3471 GIIEAF
+3471 GIVEAF
-3477 GQGGTVTK
+3477 GKGGTVTK

-3506 IFPDTGVAGVIDGS
+3506 IFADTGVAGVIDGS

-3564 FVEVVLDPTP
+3564 FVEVKLDPTP
-3574 VITAVVNSVC
+3574 VITAVVNSAC
-3584 AEEDSFV
+3584 AAEDSFV
-3591 IDVDMTTF
+3591 IDVNMTTF
-3599 GIAPYTYSLDGFD
+3599 GIAPYTYSLDGLD
-3612 FVSMPATS
+3612 FMPMPLTS
-3620 FSISNLHS
+3620 FSIPNLHS

-3654 DIKAKFTIDPTCRD
+3654 NITAKFTTEPTCRD
-3668 ADGTITAVV
+3668 TDGTITAVV

-3688 TLKNNTVA
+3688 TLKNNTVV
-3696 TVDVVQNNN
+3696 TPDVLQNSD
-3705 PKFVGQAA
+3705 PKFIGLAA
-3713 GNYTVTVKDLNTNCS
+3713 GNYTVTVRDLNTNCS
-3728 KSVIVDLLVPTLV
+3728 KSVVVDLLVPTLV

-3747 ITTTAVDCNGTQ
+3747 ITTTPVDCNGTQ
-3759 GTNNNG
+3759 GTNDNG

-3791 PAITQDSNY
+3791 PAITQDNNNY
-3800 FTGLIAGD
+3800 FTGLTAGD

-3839 TPFSCAVD
+3839 TPFSCVVD
-3847 PTTTTV
+3847 PTKTTV
-3853 VVSAAGGT
+3853 VVAAAGGT

-3875 FTSNSTP
+3875 FTSNSIP
-3882 ADDNY
+3882 SDDKY
-3887 TFELSDTGSV
+3887 TFELPEIGSV
-3897 QDPHYWVK
+3897 QNPSYWVK
-3905 DANGCIYETSGLVTP
+3905 DANGCVYKTNGLVTP

-3933 RDAATGS
+3933 RSLLAGS

-3947 REVIQI
+3947 RELIQI
-3953 DVVGGSTPADFTYQ
+3953 DVVGGSTPADFKYE
-3967 VSIDGASYTTLT
+3967 VSVDGNGYIVLT
-3979 NSAGTPYTYNATT
+3979 NSAGTPFTYNATT
-3992 AGSKYQFK
+3992 AGSKYQFR
-4000 IIDNETGCEILT
+4000 ITDNVTSCQILT

-4033 KCISENNGT
+4033 KCISDNNGT

-4057 IFDGLTVVVG
+4057 IFDGLTAVVG
-4067 ASGSHDTA
+4067 ANGSHDTA
-4075 TSNPFVIPFGLV
+4075 TSNPFVIPFGLP

-4097 ETGHPKCPSVSNV
+4097 ETGHPKCPSISNA
-4110 VIIKEPTAALALDP
+4110 VIIKEPAAALALNP

-4135 GAVVIN
+4135 GAVVVN

-4162 NKNGKFDNLNQV
+4162 NKDGKFDNLNQV

-4201 VPPTASI
+4201 VPPTATI
-4208 DPTTDYCYT
+4208 DPATDYCYT
-4217 NADKATI
+4217 AADKATI

-4243 SINGGQTWQI
+4243 SIDGGQTWQI
-4253 NNNTFTDLTPGD
+4253 NNNTFVNLTPGD

-4279 TSITTIEGQL
+4279 TTITTIESQL
-4289 YSSAEKTKD
+4289 YASTEIKKE
-4298 IFCTGTVEGTIRVK
+4298 IFCVAPVEGTIRVK

-4327 GGAASAPIA
+4327 GGTPSAPIT

-4349 PLTSTYDFVVY
+4349 PLTNTYDFVVL
-4360 DAHNCPTP
+4360 DAHSCPMPAGSVT
-4368 VSTVNMVAPT
+4368 MKAPT
-4378 AVTFNATPTSP
+4378 AVTFTATPTSP

-4414 PYTYTVQR
+4414 PYTYTVQL
-4422 TSPTVGLVLTQVN
+4422 TAPTTGLVLTQVN

-4455 LCDAPT
+4455 MCDNPT
-4461 TVDINPPIAVVAE
+4461 SVVINPPVAVEAE
-4474 ASATKFTC
+4474 AKATPFTC
-4482 TGTSINETIVT
+4482 TGTNINETIVT
-4493 VTGKFGT
+4493 VTGKYGA
-4500 GTGLVGD
+4500 GPN

-4512 NKTKWETSNT
+4512 NGTNWGTGNT
-4522 FTVVDNQNVQTLT
+4522 FVVIDNESAQTLT
-4535 YYVRDKN
+4535 YYVKDAN
-4542 GCIAEVEIK
+4542 GCVDDVQIT
-4551 VDPFPILKKPT
+4551 VDPFPKLQKAT
-4562 VTQGRRAACNN
+4562 VTQGTKAACNN
-4573 AGEVID
+4573 AGEVIN

-4611 NTFSYLA
+4611 NTFSYTA

-4631 LTTFCYIT
+4631 LTTSCSIT
-4639 TEPYEVPVFNTAKVI
+4639 TDPYEVPVFNTAKVI

-4675 VDYSGPYTYQVYNN
+4675 VDYTGPYTYQVYNN
-4689 GVAVTGASGSGT
+4689 GIAVTGASGSGT

-4709 IPFGLSA
+4709 IPFGLSV

-4721 VVITETAYP
+4721 VVITETGYP
-4730 FCDITSADVNITEPP
+4730 YCDITSADVNITEPP

-4797 GQYSSSNTKTFAT
+4797 GQYSSANTITIAT
-4810 TKIAPL
+4810 TQVAPL

-4881 FQGASFF
+4881 FQGANFF
-4888 TVTAP
+4888 TVTAA

-4910 LAPVTIYEPLALSAK
+4910 SAPVIIYEPLAVLAK

-4931 CKAADG
+4931 CNAADG

-4960 TNTSTSPVFIGLA
+4960 TNTSTSPVFTGLA
-4973 PGIKYTFRV
+4973 PGITYTFKV
-4982 RDVNTNCEVEIEETI
+4982 RDVNTGCVIEINETI
-4997 EMPTDVTGI
+4997 DIPTDVTGI

-5015 NGYANGSISVTIA
+5015 NGYANGSISVTIGA
-5028 TSNDNPVYMYS
+5028 SNNNPVYMYS
-5039 LAGPENRLP
+5039 LAGPVNRLP
-5048 QDSPIFNDL
+5048 QDSPFFNDL

-5066 TSGRGCFATAPATVG
+5066 TSGRGCSATAPVTVG
-5081 QPQSVVVAK
+5081 QPAIIVVNK
-5090 PIVTQYLCS
+5090 PTVTQYICS
-5099 AGTNNAGNA
+5099 TGTNNIGNA

-5120 SNTYIRYQ
+5120 SNDYIRYE
-5128 FMRDGVQVQNDDR
+5128 FLRDGVQVQNDDR

-5157 VFDSKGCQGTYA
+5157 VFDSKGCQGSYA

-5179 ADLKIVATQITC
+5179 ADLKIVATEITC
-5191 KNDEAIQVTAIAT
+5191 KSDEAIQVTAIAT
-5204 TGTLPALDYT
+5204 TGTLPTLTYT

-5223 PLTPSVNGSW
+5223 PLTPSVDGLWTN
-5233 NDLKVGNYK
+5233 LKVGNYK
-5242 IVVTNPVTGCSVEKI
+5242 IVVTNPVTGCSIERFH
-5257 YIVNE
+5257 IVNE

-5288 TLVDNITTP
+5288 TLVDNIPTP
-5297 KDDAGRFDYVI
+5297 KDNAGRFSYVI
-5308 THESGTIL
+5308 THESGTVIN
-5316 RGSTTTTEL
+5316 GATTTTEL

-5340 LIDSPFCDVQTEFNI
+5340 LAGSPFCDVQTEFNI
-5355 EGPATELEILAS
+5355 DGPATELEILAS

-5372 CVTGNDDGEI
+5372 CISTSDDGEI

-5388 GWPGDYLYKLDG
+5388 GWSGDYLYKLDG
-5400 PVTVDFSA
+5400 PITVDFSA
-5408 QNVFTGLKAGL
+5408 QNIFTGLKAGL

-5427 GGCID
+5427 GGCVD
-5432 TDQVTLVVPTP
+5432 TDQIRLTVPTP
-5443 IVVTASAD
+5443 IVVTASSD
-5451 KTLLLCNGDMSATI
+5451 KTLLLCNGDLSATI
-5465 TATSVTGGQGSN
+5465 TVTAVTGGQGSN

-5492 SGPQT
+5492 SGPQN
-5497 TPSFAGLG
+5497 TPSFTGLG

-5522 SAPITINEP
+5522 SAPITITEP
-5531 TEVKPS
+5531 SEVKPS

-5546 LTQTQLTLSATG
+5546 LTDTQLTLSAVG
-5558 GTPPYTYSSDDVT
+5558 GTPPYTYSSDNVT

-5581 SFDVAPGAYK
+5581 SFDVTPGVYK

-5603 VSNEITIDPLEP
+5603 VSNEITINPLEP
-5615 LKANLDISNAVVL
+5615 LLANLDIEHAVVL
-5628 CREDPSGVIVANA
+5628 CRDEPTGVIVSNA
-5641 SGGLGNY
+5641 TGGLGNY
-5648 QYTLLDGAGN
+5648 EYTLLDGAGN
-5658 ILKGPQSN
+5658 ILKGPQPE
-5666 GRFDKLIAGDYKV
+5666 GRFDKLLAGDYKV
-5679 IVKSGDCETLPEDVN
+5679 VVKSGDCQTLPENVTIN
-5694 IDQPKEVFSAE
+5694 QPDEAFSAE
-5705 FIPTAVKCFGGN
+5705 FIPTPVKCFGGN
-5717 DGTIEVIGKGGT
+5717 DGQIVVNGKGGT

-5753 AGFYTVIAMDEHG
+5753 AGFYTVIATDEHG
-5766 CYDTEVVEVKQPTA
+5766 CYDSEIVEVKQPLA

-5790 TMPEEC
+5790 TLPEQC
-5796 AGELNGAFTI
+5796 AGELNGGFTI
-5806 DIAGGTPPYLVSLN
+5806 DIAGGTPPYMVSLN
-5820 DINGTYQPVTGTQH
+5820 DINGTYIPVNGTQH
-5834 TFENLAGGVYTVFV
+5834 TFANLAGGTYTVFV

-5855 QEVEVSV
+5855 QEVEVDV
-5862 PLPVTLNPVA
+5862 PLPVTLNPTV
-5872 EVTYDCVNNSQA
+5872 EVFYDCVNNAQA
-5884 NMVIVTIDASITDP
+5884 NMVVVTIDPSNTDP
-5898 TDVDYSLDNNGTF
+5898 TLIKYALDNGTF
-5911 QPSNIFTNVPAGDHF
+5911 QPGNIFTDVAAGPHY
-5926 IVARH
+5926 ITVKH
-5931 TNGCEVPTPIFTVN
+5931 ENGCEVTTDLFEVD
-5945 AVAELGLIDITNQSK
+5945 AVAELNAVDATNQSK

-5965 VVQATGGVAPY
+5965 VVKASGGVAPY
-5976 EYSFNGESFT
+5976 EYSFNGEPFS

-6007 GCEATITVHGTF
+6007 GCEKTITVHGTF

-6068 NGKWDGRYHGNELPT
+6068 NGKWDGRYHGDELPT